1 MDVTALY
8 QVLQCLKLFRFLSCT
23 EVLLFSSEIVG
34 IHKYA
39 KCKSVANFIPQYTV
53 DLDNFR
59 FRNILRVCVNNEN
72 IKKHKYVLQLIVIT
86 VRTFVYT
93 QFHSIAS

>member
-59 FRNILRVCVNNEN
+59 FRNILRVCVNNE
-72 IKKHKYVLQLIVIT
+72 KKKNTSMFYN
-86 VRTFVYT
+86 
-93 QFHSIAS
+93 